1 MITGLA
7 AASHHIKALRV
18 HTTAI
23 SLGPAMLD
31 LRSCWTGQG
40 RMFCFTVVPLK
51 LSVGCFAIDC
61 RLEITCQVIKAEA
74 SATAHCR
81 GDGEN
86 TVRVTMDMSAKLGQD
101 RNNESC
107 KSNTPTVQYTVL

>member
-1 MITGLA
+1 MFHGSPFEA
-7 AASHHIKALRV
+7 VGGVLR
-18 HTTAI
+18 A
-23 SLGPAMLD
+23 
-31 LRSCWTGQG
+31 
-40 RMFCFTVVPLK
+40 
-51 LSVGCFAIDC
+51 
-61 RLEITCQVIKAEA
+61 RLQAGDTCQVIKAEA